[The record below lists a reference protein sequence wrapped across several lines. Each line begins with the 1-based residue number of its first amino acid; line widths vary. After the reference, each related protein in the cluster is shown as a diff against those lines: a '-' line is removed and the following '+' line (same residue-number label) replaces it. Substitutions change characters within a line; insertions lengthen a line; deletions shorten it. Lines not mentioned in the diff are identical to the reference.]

1 MAFSSTIHD
10 ILIGHQT
17 PVEPGGEVLGTVID
31 VHGSTEVNLAL
42 SAAAAQADLR
52 WAVHFGPTQSGKLV
66 EVASGTFAESSVAA
80 IVVPTFGVR
89 MLVTVHNDGPAP
101 TWVEGM
107 VYFVRKA

>member
-17 PVEPGGEVLGTVID
+17 PVEPGGEVLSAVID
-31 VHGSTEVNLAL
+31 VHGSTDVHVAL
-42 SAAAAQADLR
+42 SAAAAQSALR

-66 EVASGTFAESSVAA
+66 EVAAGTFAEASVAA

-89 MLVTVHNDGPAP
+89 MLVTVHNDGTEA